1 MRMNELQPAAG
12 SHKSKRRVGRGP
24 GSGFGK
30 TAARGQKGQK
40 ARSGGGVRPG
50 FEGGQLPLQMRI
62 PKFGFRSRI
71 ALTTAEVRLSELA
84 KVAGE
89 QINLETL
96 KQANVVRRDM
106 KRVRIMLSGEIARA
120 VTVDDA
126 NVAVTKGAKAA
137 IEAAGGKVA
146 SSGEAPAK
154 KVAKAKE
161 VEESV
166 EAEDSTPKDATDDDP
181 SGSSE

>member
-62 PKFGFRSRI
+62 PKFGFRSRV

-84 KVAGE
+84 KVAGD
-89 QINLETL
+89 QITLDTL

-106 KRVRIMLSGEIARA
+106 KRARIMLSGEITRA
-120 VTVDDA
+120 VSVEGA
-126 NVAVTKGAKAA
+126 NITVTKGAKAA
-137 IEAAGGKVA
+137 IEAAGGTVA
-146 SSGEAPAK
+146 TATTATVTKASQKA
-154 KVAKAKE
+154 VADVAT
-161 VEESV
+161 EEPV
-166 EAEDSTPKDATDDDP
+166 ANADATNEEPNGD
-181 SGSSE
+181 SE